1 LIAGREKSLKERF
14 FMNDILLIVGVMAV
28 WFVVARWVLP
38 ALGVPT

>member
-1 LIAGREKSLKERF
+1 VFAVASAGGRWKVAEWL
-14 FMNDILLIVGVMAV
+14 MPVGVLAA

>member
-1 LIAGREKSLKERF
+1 
-14 FMNDILLIVGVMAV
+14 MNDVFLIVGVMVV